1 MSLKV
6 AAAYCMAY
14 VAGQESPSEADV
26 KKILE
31 SVSAPIEEEQ
41 IKSLVSQL
49 DGKDI
54 AALIK
59 DGKEKLSS
67 CAGAA
72 PAAAGASSGAA
83 AAATEEEAAASVEE
97 EEEEE
102 EDMGFDLFD

>member
-31 SVSAPIEEEQ
+31 SVNAPVDEEQ

-49 DGKDI
+49 EGKDI
-54 AALIK
+54 AAVIK
-59 DGKEKLSS
+59 EGKEKLSA

-72 PAAAGASSGAA
+72 PAAAGKKISCTLLFMMGVMK
-83 AAATEEEAAASVEE
+83 EEMPPS
-97 EEEEE
+97 
-102 EDMGFDLFD
+102 

>member
-31 SVSAPIEEEQ
+31 SVRAPVDEEQ

-49 DGKDI
+49 ESKDI
-54 AALIK
+54 AAVIK
-59 DGKEKLSS
+59 EGKEKLSA

-72 PAAAGASSGAA
+72 PAAGASAAGAAPAAEEKAA
-83 AAATEEEAAASVEE
+83 APVEE
-97 EEEEE
+97 EEEED

>member
-31 SVSAPIEEEQ
+31 SVSAPVDEEQ

-49 DGKDI
+49 EGKDI
-54 AALIK
+54 AAVIK
-59 DGKEKLSS
+59 EGKEKLSA

-72 PAAAGASSGAA
+72 PAAGASAA
-83 AAATEEEAAASVEE
+83 AAPAAEEEKAAAPVEE
-97 EEEEE
+97 EEEED

>member
-31 SVSAPIEEEQ
+31 SVSAPVDEEQ

-49 DGKDI
+49 EGKDI
-54 AALIK
+54 AAVIK
-59 DGKEKLSS
+59 EGKEKLSA

-72 PAAAGASSGAA
+72 PAAGASAA
-83 AAATEEEAAASVEE
+83 AAPAAEEEKAAAPEE

-102 EDMGFDLFD
+102 DEDMGFDLFD

>member
-31 SVSAPIEEEQ
+31 SVSAPVDEEQ

-49 DGKDI
+49 EGKDI

-72 PAAAGASSGAA
+72 PAAATGASAA
-83 AAATEEEAAASVEE
+83 AGAKEEAAAPVEEE